1 MGGGMVRVGKECK
14 RSCGFVDV
22 HMIPYSLNCINITTQ
37 AMAHFVLQFY
47 TFETESHVSP
57 GIR

>member
-1 MGGGMVRVGKECK
+1 MVRVGKECK